1 MKKEPEQTKFNITP
15 TGNELTIRY
24 GDADEIVHDK
34 SIVISGVLGAPFQ
47 FLQGRGEL
55 DDKKIH
61 LLVDTN
67 NSKIQLVVGDTDPHT
82 THTIT
87 GALSFNPELQA
98 FKINTATRWTVR
110 DFIKFCRERKFF
122 FKDHGEHAKLVE
134 GLMKWSANI
143 ETLVKEFN
151 DQKGNSLFQLETRV
165 KKADGFIE
173 SFLLNIPIFQ
183 GYPKVVFKV
192 EIGLDPKHTGVDLF
206 LISDELM
213 TMIYQ
218 ERERIITEEV
228 KNFDKYTFSKVVV
241 S

>member
-1 MKKEPEQTKFNITP
+1 MNAQEQTKINIIP
-15 TGNELTIRY
+15 QGGELIIRH
-24 GDADEIVHDK
+24 GKAEEIVYPKDV
-34 SIVISGVLGAPFQ
+34 VINGTLGAPFQ

-55 DDKKIH
+55 DEKQIH
-61 LLVDTN
+61 LLIDTN
-67 NSKIQLVVGDTDPHT
+67 NSQIQLVIGDVDPHT
-82 THTIT
+82 THTIA
-87 GALSFNPELQA
+87 GSLSFNPELTA
-98 FKINTATRWTVR
+98 FKINTAYRWSVR

-122 FKDHGEHAKLVE
+122 FNNHTEHAKLVD

-173 SFLLNIPIFQ
+173 SFTLSVPIFQ
-183 GYPKVVFKV
+183 GYPKLVFKV

-213 TMIYQ
+213 TLIYQ
-218 ERERIITEEV
+218 ERERIIAEEV
-228 KNFDKYTFSKVVV
+228 KKFDKYSFSKVVI